1 MSNATPSRLGQA
13 LATGDAK
20 ALFLK
25 VFAGEVLAAFAE
37 VNVMLGR
44 HMVRAIQSGKSAQF
58 PATWKG
64 TASYHTV
71 GAEILGGSI
80 EHNEKVINIDDLL
93 ISPVFI
99 ANIDEAM
106 NHYDVRSIYSA
117 ECGMALSNTFDKN
130 VLQVGV
136 LAARA
141 TSNFDNLGF
150 GGTKI
155 TDANFKSATLAT
167 KAEALAE
174 GIYKAAETLDTK
186 DVPDAERYAVL
197 RPAEYY
203 ALVQSAKAINRDF
216 GGRGSYAEG
225 NVMVIAGVE
234 VVKSNHLPSTLVNT
248 GPTAYQGD
256 FTQTI
261 GLVMHKSA
269 VATVK
274 LIDLAIESSYDIR
287 RQGTL
292 IVAKYAVGHGILRP
306 ESAVEFD
313 DTV

>member
-1 MSNATPSRLGQA
+1 MANATPSRLGMA
-13 LATGDAK
+13 LNAGDAK

-44 HMVRAIQSGKSAQF
+44 HMVRVIQSGKSAQF
-58 PATWKG
+58 PVTWKG
-64 TASYHTV
+64 AAAYHTV
-71 GAEILGGSI
+71 GAEITGGTI
-80 EHNEKVINIDDLL
+80 EHNEKVISIDDLL
-93 ISPVFI
+93 VSPVFI

-141 TSNFDNLGF
+141 TSNFDDLGF

-155 TDANFKSATLAT
+155 TDNNLKSATLAT
-167 KAEALAE
+167 KAEAFAE
-174 GIYKAAETLDTK
+174 AIYKAAETLDTK
-186 DVPDAERYAVL
+186 DVPDAERFAVL

-203 ALVQSAKAINRDF
+203 ALVQSAKSINRDF

-234 VVKSNHLPSTLVNT
+234 IVKSNHLPSTNIAT
-248 GPTAYQGD
+248 GPAAYQGN
-256 FTQTI
+256 FTETC

-269 VATVK
+269 VGTVK
-274 LIDLAIESSYDIR
+274 LIDLAIESAYDIR

-306 ESAVEFD
+306 EAAVELD
-313 DTV
+313 HTV

>member
-13 LATGDAK
+13 LAAGDAK

-25 VFAGEVLAAFAE
+25 LFAGEVLAAFAE
-37 VNVMLGR
+37 TNVMLGR
-44 HMVRAIQSGKSAQF
+44 HIVRTIKNGKSAQF
-58 PATWKG
+58 PATWKA

-80 EHNEKVINIDDLL
+80 EHNEKVIAVDDLL
-93 ISPVFI
+93 IAPVFI

-141 TSNFDNLGF
+141 SSNFDDLGN
-150 GGTKI
+150 GGTVI

-174 GIYKAAETLDTK
+174 GVFKAAEYLDTK
-186 DVPDAERYAVL
+186 DVPEVDRFCVL

-225 NVMVIAGVE
+225 DVLVIAGVQI
-234 VVKSNHLPSTLVNT
+234 VKSNHLPSTSIAT
-248 GPTAYQGD
+248 GPAAYQGD
-256 FTQTI
+256 FTQTK

-269 VATVK
+269 VGTVK
-274 LIDLAIESSYDIR
+274 LLDLAIESAYDIR

-306 ESAVEFD
+306 ECAVEFD